1 MIAPALSVTHQ
12 HLLSVVATEFV
23 RPAAARPVRILDAGC
38 GDGLLL
44 DYFAQNMGKIYPGV
58 TFEFYGFDV
67 SDHRVQAPGYFQ
79 DTVAILSRNHPYM
92 PWSERLALISE
103 SDAWPW
109 PPDQFDVIISNQV
122 MEHVRNHR
130 LFFSEIFRT
139 LRPDGFSVHVFP
151 LRHVLVE
158 PHLHLPLVHRIRN
171 RDLLRRSIHF
181 LSRLGLG
188 KYDPA
193 QESLDSYAER
203 HAAYLLTNVNYLT
216 SRNVLKLAAESEL
229 HADFRYTPQYYLAK
243 LRAILSR
250 APTLH
255 YRRGG
260 PQGGDKLAS
269 ALLKYLASVT
279 LVVVK
284 QMSPAGTGRN
294 PKGEWNGTQYP
305 IKPG

>member
-12 HLLSVVATEFV
+12 HLLSVVATEFLP
-23 RPAAARPVRILDAGC
+23 PAAARPVRILDAGC
-38 GDGLLL
+38 GDGQLLN
-44 DYFAQNMGKIYPGV
+44 YFAQNMGKIYPGV

-67 SDHRVQAPGYFQ
+67 FDHGVQDSGYFQ
-79 DTVAILSRNHPYM
+79 VSVEMLSRNHPHT

-103 SDAWPW
+103 SDVWPW
-109 PPDQFDVIISNQV
+109 PPDHFDVIISNQV
-122 MEHVRNHR
+122 VEHVRDHR
-130 LFFSEIFRT
+130 VFFSEIFRT
-139 LRPDGFSVHVFP
+139 LQPDGFSAHVFP

-158 PHLHLPLVHRIRN
+158 PHLHLPLVHWIRN

-188 KYDPA
+188 KYDPTR
-193 QESLDSYAER
+193 ESLDSFAKR

-216 SRNVLKLAAESEL
+216 SRNVLGLAAEYGL

-243 LRAILSR
+243 LRAMLSR
-250 APTLH
+250 APTLR

-260 PQGGDKLAS
+260 PRGGDKLATG
-269 ALLKYLASVT
+269 LLKYLASVT

-284 QMSPAGTGRN
+284 QVYPAGTGRN
-294 PKGEWNGTQYP
+294 PNGE
-305 IKPG
+305 

>member
-1 MIAPALSVTHQ
+1 MIAAALSVTHQ

-23 RPAAARPVRILDAGC
+23 VPAAGRSVRILDAGC

-44 DYFAQNMGKIYPGV
+44 DYLARNLGEIYPGV
-58 TFEFYGFDV
+58 TIEFYGFDV
-67 SDHRVQAPGYFQ
+67 SDHGVQAPGYFQ
-79 DTVAILSRNHPYM
+79 DTVAMLSRNHPHT
-92 PWSERLALISE
+92 PWSGRLALISE

-109 PPDQFDVIISNQV
+109 PPGQFDLIISNQV

-130 LFFSEIFRT
+130 VFFSEIFRT

-216 SRNVLKLAAESEL
+216 SRNVLELAAECEL
-229 HADFRYTPQYYLAK
+229 YADFRYTPQYYLAK
-243 LRAILSR
+243 LRAMLSR
-250 APTLH
+250 APALR

-260 PQGGDKLAS
+260 PRGSDKLAS

-279 LVVVK
+279 LVVAK
-284 QMSPAGTGRN
+284 QAHPAGTGRN
-294 PKGEWNGTQYP
+294 SHGE
-305 IKPG
+305 

>member
-1 MIAPALSVTHQ
+1 MIAAALSVTHQ

-23 RPAAARPVRILDAGC
+23 PPATGRSVRVLDAGC

-44 DYFAQNMGKIYPGV
+44 DYLARNLAKIYPGV
-58 TFEFYGFDV
+58 TIEFYGFDV
-67 SDHRVQAPGYFQ
+67 SDHGVQAPGYFQ
-79 DTVAILSRNHPYM
+79 DTVAMLSRNHPHT

-109 PPDQFDVIISNQV
+109 PPDQFDLIISNQV

-130 LFFSEIFRT
+130 VFFSEIFRT

-158 PHLHLPLVHRIRN
+158 PHLRLPLVHWIRN
-171 RDLLRRSIHF
+171 RDLLRRCIHF

-193 QESLDSYAER
+193 QESLHSYAER

-216 SRNVLKLAAESEL
+216 SRNVLELAAECEL
-229 HADFRYTPQYYLAK
+229 HADFRYTPQYYSAK
-243 LRAILSR
+243 LRAMLFR
-250 APTLH
+250 APALR

-260 PQGGDKLAS
+260 PRGGGKLAS

-279 LVVVK
+279 LVVAKPVYPEGK
-284 QMSPAGTGRN
+284 GRN
-294 PKGEWNGTQYP
+294 SHGE
-305 IKPG
+305 